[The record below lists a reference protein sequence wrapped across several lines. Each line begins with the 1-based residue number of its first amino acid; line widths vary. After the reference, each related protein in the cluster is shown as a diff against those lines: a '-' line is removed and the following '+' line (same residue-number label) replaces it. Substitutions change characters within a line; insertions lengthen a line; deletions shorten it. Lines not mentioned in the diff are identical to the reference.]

1 MKRSKKG
8 GVEGRSK
15 AGRTRAF
22 RAGVIAF
29 VLFGACAATAVAKY
43 GSRGSE
49 EPARAEQRNNSSS
62 GVAPAQPA
70 PGFVTVEVGGKRI
83 SVNAK
88 TLQQGPLTQEQSQQ
102 IADALEGNKSTD
114 GLVETRH
121 ADGTV
126 SVDLE
131 GRFQNVMMAQKNDD
145 GSVSTACVDTPE
157 AARSFLRREEATPSA
172 TNGGSGAGRKAAAKE

>member
-8 GVEGRSK
+8 GIEGRSK

-49 EPARAEQRNNSSS
+49 PARAEQRNSS
-62 GVAPAQPA
+62 VAPAQPA
-70 PGFVTVEVGGKRI
+70 GDFVTVEVGGKRI

-114 GLVETRH
+114 GLVETQH

-126 SVDLE
+126 SMDLE

-157 AARSFLRREEATPSA
+157 AARSFLRREDATPSA
-172 TNGGSGAGRKAAAKE
+172 TNGGSGASRKAAAKE

>member
-1 MKRSKKG
+1 MKKSKKD

-43 GSRGSE
+43 GSRSSG
-49 EPARAEQRNNSSS
+49 EPARAERNSS
-62 GVAPAQPA
+62 VAPAPPA
-70 PGFVTVEVGGKRI
+70 GDFVTVEVGGKRI

-114 GLVETRH
+114 GLVEVKH

-126 SVDLE
+126 SMDLQ

-157 AARSFLRREEATPSA
+157 AARSFLRREDATPSA
-172 TNGGSGAGRKAAAKE
+172 TNGGSGANRKAAAKE

>member
-1 MKRSKKG
+1 MKKSKKD
-8 GVEGRSK
+8 GVKGRSE
-15 AGRTRAF
+15 AGRTRAL

-49 EPARAEQRNNSSS
+49 AARAERKSS
-62 GVAPAQPA
+62 VAPAQPA
-70 PGFVTVEVGGKRI
+70 DGFVTVEVGGKRI

-88 TLQQGPLTQEQSQQ
+88 TLQQGPLTQEQSEQ

-114 GLVETRH
+114 GLVQTQH

-126 SVDLE
+126 SVDLQ
-131 GRFQNVMMAQKNDD
+131 GRFQNVMMAKKNDD

-157 AARSFLRREEATPSA
+157 GARSFLRPEKETTPT
-172 TNGGSGAGRKAAAKE
+172 TNGGSGATRKAAAKE

>member
-15 AGRTRAF
+15 AGRTRVF

-43 GSRGSE
+43 GSRGG
-49 EPARAEQRNNSSS
+49 EPVRAEQRNSSS
-62 GVAPAQPA
+62 SIAPAQPA
-70 PGFVTVEVGGKRI
+70 GGFVTVEVGGKRI

-102 IADALEGNKSTD
+102 LADALEGNKSTD
-114 GLVETRH
+114 GLVETQH

-126 SVDLE
+126 SMDLQ

-157 AARSFLRREEATPSA
+157 AARSFLRREDATPSA
-172 TNGGSGAGRKAAAKE
+172 TNGGSGATRKAAAKE

>member
-1 MKRSKKG
+1 MKKSKKG

-22 RAGVIAF
+22 RAGVIVL

-43 GSRGSE
+43 GARNV
-49 EPARAEQRNNSSS
+49 EPARAEQRNSS
-62 GVAPAQPA
+62 VAPAQSA
-70 PGFVTVEVGGKRI
+70 GDFVTVEVGGKRI

-88 TLQQGPLTQEQSQQ
+88 TLQQGPLTQEQSEQ

-114 GLVETRH
+114 GLVEVKH
-121 ADGTV
+121 EDGTV
-126 SVDLE
+126 SMDLQ
-131 GRFQNVMMAQKNDD
+131 GRFQNVMVARRNDD

-157 AARSFLRREEATPSA
+157 AARSFLRPDDATTP
-172 TNGGSGAGRKAAAKE
+172 TGSGASRKAAVKE

>member
-49 EPARAEQRNNSSS
+49 PARAERNSS
-62 GVAPAQPA
+62 VAPAQPA
-70 PGFVTVEVGGKRI
+70 GDFVTVEVGGKRI

-88 TLQQGPLTQEQSQQ
+88 TLQQGPLTQEQSRQ

-114 GLVETRH
+114 GLVEVH
-121 ADGTV
+121 HEDGTV
-126 SVDLE
+126 SMDLQ
-131 GRFQNVMMAQKNDD
+131 GRFQNVMMARRNDD
-145 GSVSTACVDTPE
+145 GSISTACVDTPE
-157 AARSFLRREEATPSA
+157 AARSFLRREDATPS
-172 TNGGSGAGRKAAAKE
+172 TDGGSGATRKAAAKE

>member
-1 MKRSKKG
+1 MKKSKKD
-8 GVEGRSK
+8 GVEGRSE
-15 AGRTRAF
+15 AGRTRAL

-29 VLFGACAATAVAKY
+29 ALFGACAATAVAKY
-43 GSRGSE
+43 GSRGA
-49 EPARAEQRNNSSS
+49 EPPRAERNSS
-62 GVAPAQPA
+62 VAPAQPA
-70 PGFVTVEVGGKRI
+70 DGFVTVEVGGKRV

-88 TLQQGPLTQEQSQQ
+88 TLQQGPLTQEQSEQ

-126 SVDLE
+126 SVDLQ
-131 GRFQNVMMAQKNDD
+131 GRFQNVMMAKKNDD

-157 AARSFLRREEATPSA
+157 GARSFLRREDAPAA
-172 TNGGSGAGRKAAAKE
+172 TNGGSGGTRKAAARE

>member
-49 EPARAEQRNNSSS
+49 PARAERNSS
-62 GVAPAQPA
+62 VAPAQPA
-70 PGFVTVEVGGKRI
+70 GDFVTVEVGGKRI

-114 GLVETRH
+114 GLVETQH

-126 SVDLE
+126 SVDLQ

-157 AARSFLRREEATPSA
+157 AARSFLRREDATPSA
-172 TNGGSGAGRKAAAKE
+172 TNGGSGASRKAAAKE

>member
-1 MKRSKKG
+1 MKKSKKG
-8 GVEGRSK
+8 GVKGRSE

-43 GSRGSE
+43 GTRNV
-49 EPARAEQRNNSSS
+49 EPARAERGS
-62 GVAPAQPA
+62 VAPTQPA
-70 PGFVTVEVGGKRI
+70 DGFVTVEVGGKKI

-88 TLQQGPLTQEQSQQ
+88 TLQQGPLTEEQSEQ

-114 GLVETRH
+114 GLVEVKH
-121 ADGTV
+121 EDGTV
-126 SVDLE
+126 SMDLQ
-131 GRFQNVMMAQKNDD
+131 GRFQNVMMAKKNDD

-157 AARSFLRREEATPSA
+157 AARSFLRPDDATPPTA
-172 TNGGSGAGRKAAAKE
+172 TTPTGSGASRKAAVKE

>member
-1 MKRSKKG
+1 MKRSKKD

-49 EPARAEQRNNSSS
+49 PASAEQRNSSSS

-70 PGFVTVEVGGKRI
+70 AGFVTVEVGGKRI

-131 GRFQNVMMAQKNDD
+131 GRFQNVMMAQKNND

-157 AARSFLRREEATPSA
+157 AARSFLQREDATPSA
-172 TNGGSGAGRKAAAKE
+172 TNGGSGASRKAAAKE